1 MLPTMILTCPQCATR
16 YEADAAKFAPP
27 GRKVRCAKCG
37 HVWHQEAPADE
48 HAPVV
53 EAFPPEP
60 QPEPAP
66 QRAAFVAPSF
76 APNLAATREPPPR
89 AAPSRWL
96 SALGQAVGWIGLV
109 GVILVIAWSALTWR
123 HQVATLWPRTASFYA
138 TLGLT
143 VNPVG
148 LGFSD
153 VNHWQQTQDG
163 QSVLT
168 IAGKLVNVSTRD
180 VVVPPIEVTL
190 TDAAK
195 HAVRQWNFA
204 ASVATLHP
212 GQSAP
217 FLTRLSS
224 PPPSTRHLELSFAG
238 K

>member
-1 MLPTMILTCPQCATR
+1 MILTCPQCAKR

-27 GRKVRCAKCG
+27 GRKVRCANCG
-37 HVWHQEAPADE
+37 HVWLQEAPVAE
-48 HAPVV
+48 PAPVI
-53 EAFPPEP
+53 EALPLEPES
-60 QPEPAP
+60 EPAP
-66 QRAAFVAPSF
+66 QRGAFVAPSF
-76 APNLAATREPPPR
+76 APSPAVTRESQ

-109 GVILVIAWSALTWR
+109 AVILVIAWSALTWR
-123 HQVATLWPRTASFYA
+123 QQVATLWPRTASVYA

-163 QSVLT
+163 QSILT

-180 VVVPPIEVTL
+180 VAVPPIEVTL

-195 HAVRQWNFA
+195 RAVRQWNFA
-204 ASVATLHP
+204 PGIATLHP

-224 PPPSTRHLELSFAG
+224 PPSTTRHLELRFAG

>member
-1 MLPTMILTCPQCATR
+1 MILTCPQCAKR

-27 GRKVRCAKCG
+27 GRKVRCANCG
-37 HVWHQEAPADE
+37 HVWLQEAPADE
-48 HAPVV
+48 HAPAVK
-53 EAFPPEP
+53 APLPEP
-60 QPEPAP
+60 EAEPAP

-76 APNLAATREPPPR
+76 APSPAVTRA

-109 GVILVIAWSALTWR
+109 AVILVIAWSALTWR
-123 HQVATLWPRTASFYA
+123 QQVATAWPRTASVYA

-153 VNHWQQTQDG
+153 VDHWQQIQDG
-163 QSVLT
+163 QSILT

-180 VVVPPIEVTL
+180 VAVPPIEVTL

-195 HAVRQWNFA
+195 RAVRQWNFA
-204 ASVATLHP
+204 AGVTTLHP

-224 PPPSTRHLELSFAG
+224 PPSTTRHLELRFAG